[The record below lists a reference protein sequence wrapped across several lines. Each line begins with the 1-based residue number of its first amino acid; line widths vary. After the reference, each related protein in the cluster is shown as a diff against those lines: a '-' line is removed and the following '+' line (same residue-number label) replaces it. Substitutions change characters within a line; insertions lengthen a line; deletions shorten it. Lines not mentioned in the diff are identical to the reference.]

1 MPEVSADSL
10 QFIPEQ
16 ALKTSQTIFKLLSNA
31 TRMQL
36 LYLLEQRELNV
47 GDLSQLLG
55 VEQSVVSHQLALL
68 KKDQLVA
75 VRRVGKQS
83 YYRLDDPHILDIVN
97 EGLAHA
103 NHVMRGERHHD

>member
-1 MPEVSADSL
+1 MADHPTTSL
-10 QFIPEQ
+10 KFIPAGALTTTQ
-16 ALKTSQTIFKLLSNA
+16 AIFKLLSNT

-47 GDLSQLLG
+47 SDLSQLLQI
-55 VEQSVVSHQLALL
+55 EQSVISHQLALL

-97 EGLAHA
+97 EGLEHA
-103 NHVMRGERHHD
+103 DHVMRGKHHGE